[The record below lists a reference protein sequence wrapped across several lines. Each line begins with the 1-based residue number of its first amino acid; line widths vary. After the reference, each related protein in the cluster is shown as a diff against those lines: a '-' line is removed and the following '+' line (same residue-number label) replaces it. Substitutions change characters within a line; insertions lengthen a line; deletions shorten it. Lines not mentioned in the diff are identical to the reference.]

1 MSSSWPSEFVKAE
14 MYRDQ
19 RLFVSVHSESS
30 STLGIM
36 KSLLDLKLPCEN
48 IRIFL
53 CHGATS
59 VNHQFICVILVH
71 EMA

>member
-1 MSSSWPSEFVKAE
+1 MFKLSSIVCSGLKDDTVKLLA
-14 MYRDQ
+14 
-19 RLFVSVHSESS
+19 SESFS
-30 STLGIM
+30 IM